1 MLLANT
7 WRTLRSSFDP
17 LRQRNFRIYLGGQTV
32 SLVGTWLQVTAQGWL
47 VWTLTQ
53 SEAALSVVAM
63 LNALPILLFG
73 PWAGVIAERL
83 DRRQLLI
90 GTQVASML
98 LAFSLAFLVQSNTVQ
113 IWHVYLLSFL
123 LGTVNALDLPT
134 QQTFLGDLSGM
145 GEVRK
150 AVNLNAMILQISR
163 MVGPAL
169 AGFVVVQLGVAPS
182 FWLNG
187 ISFIAVIAT
196 LLAVRSNQVRGEA
209 KEVKPMRDLWE
220 ALRYLR
226 TQPRMVDLFIIS
238 ILVVFLAL
246 SIVFSQ
252 LPAVAAT
259 LLGGD
264 AGTLGILQAA
274 SGAGALIGVLI
285 VIPILQSLRRIG
297 VALTISLMWV
307 GAWLLVFST
316 IHNLA
321 LSAIALLM
329 GSIGAPT
336 VLATTL
342 GLVQFMSPLEM
353 RSRIM
358 GLFTMIIF
366 GLQTFAILIVGFI
379 ANTFGVATATQINS
393 VLLIVGAAALL
404 TFRRELRTWEPNKSA
419 DTPVI
424 EVVPAEAEVL
434 EAVEGVPVVEG

>member
-1 MLLANT
+1 MLLGNT

-17 LRQRNFRIYLGGQTV
+17 LRQRNFRIYLGGQSI

-47 VWTLTQ
+47 VWTLTH
-53 SEAALSVVAM
+53 SEVALSIVAM

-73 PWAGVIAERL
+73 PWAGVLAERL
-83 DRRQLLI
+83 DRRRLLI

-98 LAFSLAFLVQSNTVQ
+98 LAFSLAFLVQSNSVQ
-113 IWHVYLLSFL
+113 IWHVYVLSFL

-134 QQTFLGDLSGM
+134 QQTFLGDLSGR

-150 AVNLNAMILQISR
+150 AVNLNAMILQVSR
-163 MVGPAL
+163 MIGPAL
-169 AGFVVVQLGVAPS
+169 AGFIVAQLGIAPS

-196 LLAVRSNQVRGEA
+196 LLAVRSNQVRAEA
-209 KEVKPMRDLWE
+209 KAVKPMRDLWE

-226 TQPRMVDLFIIS
+226 TQPRMLDLFIIS

-259 LLGGD
+259 LLNGD
-264 AGTLGILQAA
+264 AATLGILQAA

-285 VIPILQSLRRIG
+285 VIPILQSLRRMG
-297 VALTISLMWV
+297 FALCVSLAWV
-307 GAWLLVFST
+307 GGWLLVFST
-316 IHNLA
+316 ARTLA
-321 LSAIALLM
+321 ISSLVLLL

-342 GLVQFMSPLEM
+342 GLVQFMSPAEM

-393 VLLIVGAAALL
+393 VLLIIGASLML
-404 TFRRELRTWEPNKSA
+404 ILRPELHRWEPNKIVA
-419 DTPVI
+419 VPAQEAETLDVV
-424 EVVPAEAEVL
+424 EGVVP
-434 EAVEGVPVVEG
+434 VPVVEV